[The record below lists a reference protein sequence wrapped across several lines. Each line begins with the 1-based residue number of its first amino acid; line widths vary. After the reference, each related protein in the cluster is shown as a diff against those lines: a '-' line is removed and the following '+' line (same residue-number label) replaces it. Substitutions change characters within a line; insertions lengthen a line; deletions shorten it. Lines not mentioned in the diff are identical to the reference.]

1 MLLTITLK
9 IKKMNMNNVKI
20 KKTKN
25 PKKQKYMETKID
37 FIKNLVI

>member
-20 KKTKN
+20 KKTKKYGN
-25 PKKQKYMETKID
+25 KK
-37 FIKNLVI
+37 IKRNVRKNDN